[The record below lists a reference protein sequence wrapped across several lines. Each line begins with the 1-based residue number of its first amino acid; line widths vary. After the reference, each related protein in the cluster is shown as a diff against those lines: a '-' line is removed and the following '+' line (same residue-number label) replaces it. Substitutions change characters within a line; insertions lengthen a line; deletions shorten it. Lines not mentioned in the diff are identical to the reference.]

1 MFTALLVGAL
11 IVVFGSAVAVVARGR
26 GQGQLGSGG
35 QKQLPPATTSDGN
48 LLERTVRDLR
58 VGDIVQFESRDYLVE
73 GAIHYDEAGHRWT
86 AGRLIDGGDEK
97 WLIVGMEKAG
107 TDTVRLTEIADIEIA
122 GYPPESMVAGGTRYN
137 LDSRGTATAKAVGE
151 TDVIGGKGLAAESV
165 HRCRWWRYEGT
176 GGKCLILEQW
186 GDSFRVLR
194 GESIRISDLEMM
206 PGS

>member
-11 IVVFGSAVAVVARGR
+11 IAVFGSAAFVVARSSR
-26 GQGQLGSGG
+26 GELGGG
-35 QKQLPPATTSDGN
+35 DQKQLPPMTANGN

-58 VGDIVQFESRDYLVE
+58 VGDIVQYETRDYLVE
-73 GAIHYDEAGHRWT
+73 GTLNYDEAGHRWT
-86 AGRLIDGGDEK
+86 AGRLIDSGDEK

-107 TDTVRLTEIADIEIA
+107 TDTVRLTEIADIDIS
-122 GYPPESMVAGGTRYN
+122 GYPPETMIAGGTRYN
-137 LDSRGTATAKAVGE
+137 LDSRGTATAKASGQ
-151 TDVIGGKGLAAESV
+151 TDVIGSKGLDPDSV

-186 GDSFRVLR
+186 GDAYRVLR
-194 GESIRISDLEMM
+194 GASIRMSDLELM